1 MNRHLSSLAVPA
13 RVPVVARSGMVATS
27 QPLATQAGIAA
38 LRAGGSA
45 VDAALTANAVLAVT
59 EPHMCGPG
67 GDLFALVWDPVARD
81 LAGLNATGR
90 SPSGLSHAALVAGL
104 GNRECIPTRGP
115 WTLTTPGAVQGWHA
129 LHARF
134 GKLPWRALFAPARD
148 IAHEGFALGVIT
160 AGWWRRASE
169 EILREPELRDRNAAF
184 QAAFMPNSAPPA
196 AAQWVKNPGLAR
208 LFEALSDQ
216 GAVGF
221 YRGDVVRALL
231 RAQQQAGGYLAQT
244 DFDQV
249 SADWVT
255 PLTTDYRGFQVSVL
269 PPNGQGLS
277 VLQMLNLLEGFPLA
291 DYSPTDPTW
300 WHLFIEAKKLVFE
313 DRARYYADPAYA
325 AIPISALLDKD
336 YARARAS
343 LIDPRRATTDATPGN
358 VQIPAGDTTYLTVA
372 DREGMQ
378 VSLIQSLFNPFGSG
392 IVVPEYGFA
401 LQSRGAGFTLDPVHP
416 NGYAP
421 GKRPFHTIMPGF
433 VCKHGAPWLSFGAV
447 GGDMQPQA
455 QVQVLVNLIDFGADV
470 QRAGDLPRMRHAG
483 GRHPNGLR
491 EAVLGVA
498 HYEASFAAATIAE
511 LIRRGHVMAPIR
523 DPFTG
528 FVGGYQGILRD
539 PASGAYW
546 GASESR
552 LDGCALGY

>member
-1 MNRHLSSLAVPA
+1 MISDLAALSTPA
-13 RVPVVARSGMVATS
+13 RVPVVARNGMVATS

-38 LRAGGSA
+38 LRGGGSA
-45 VDAALTANAVLAVT
+45 VDAAITANAVLAVT

-67 GDLFALVWDPVARD
+67 GDLFALVWDPVARS
-81 LAGLNATGR
+81 LAGLNASGR
-90 SPSGLSHAALVAGL
+90 SPYGLSHAALVAGL
-104 GNRECIPTRGP
+104 GSRRSIPTRGP
-115 WTLTTPGAVQGWHA
+115 WTLTTPGAVQGWHD

-134 GKLPWRALFAPARD
+134 GKLPWPALFAPAID
-148 IAHEGFALGVIT
+148 IARDGFALGVIT

-169 EILREPELRDRNAAF
+169 EILREPELRHRNVAF
-184 QAAFMPNSAPPA
+184 QTAFMPNKAPPA
-196 AAQWVKNPGLAR
+196 AAQLVKNAGLAR
-208 LFEALSDQ
+208 LFETLGEQ

-221 YRGDVVRALL
+221 YRGGVARALL
-231 RAQQQAGGYLAQT
+231 RAQQRSGGHLAQT

-249 SADWVT
+249 SADWVP
-255 PLTTDYRGFQVSVL
+255 PLTTDYRGYQVSVL

-300 WHLFIEAKKLVFE
+300 WHLFIETKKLVFE
-313 DRARYYADPAYA
+313 DRTRYYADPAYA
-325 AIPISALLDKD
+325 AIPITALLDKD

-343 LIDPRRATTDATPGN
+343 LIDPRRASTDATPGS
-358 VQIPAGDTTYLTVA
+358 VRIPTGDTTYLTVA

-401 LQSRGAGFTLDPVHP
+401 LQSRGAGFTLDPTHP

-421 GKRPFHTIMPGF
+421 AKRPFHTIMPGF
-433 VCKHGAPWLSFGAV
+433 VCQHGAPWLSFGAV

-455 QVQVLVNLIDFGADV
+455 QVQVLVNLIDFGADL

-483 GRHPNGLR
+483 GTQPNGLR
-491 EAVLGVA
+491 EATLGVA
-498 HYEASFAAATIAE
+498 HYETGFAAATVAE